1 MKIREAL
8 IIQSPSL
15 ALQRAAQD
23 EIARLDLEL
32 MSKDEEIVELRGR
45 NNFLHDLLSRNR
57 IEVLGDF

>member
-23 EIARLDLEL
+23 EIARLDLEI
-32 MSKDEEIVELRGR
+32 MSKDEEIQRLKLELAIVQVEYDNMR
-45 NNFLHDLLSRNR
+45 F
-57 IEVLGDF
+57 